1 MAPWSVS
8 ADEADWASLL
18 VSMID
23 QQMDPVWDT
32 ADMEKNISGTYKR
45 PMEQALRVHLLRV
58 SWEGILIV
66 TLRRAHPS
74 RSGVPEQW
82 PERLDEFRTAVSRLL
97 SYLPACVT
105 ADHRL
110 P

>member
-23 QQMDPVWDT
+23 QRMDPVWDT
-32 ADMEKNISGTYKR
+32 ADMEENISGTYTR

-74 RSGVPEQW
+74 RPGVPE
-82 PERLDEFRTAVSRLL
+82 
-97 SYLPACVT
+97 
-105 ADHRL
+105 
-110 P
+110 